1 MLPSFQFLAQGPK
14 ARRHS
19 LTFCRKR
26 AGFLTE
32 DRFDRK
38 EPDAVFSPFAF
49 SCLSMSKS
57 SQSQQPKSFEAA
69 LAELDKI
76 VAAMEAG
83 QLPLEQS
90 IAAYKRGAQL
100 LLFCQN
106 ALKDATQQ
114 VKLLDAGVLKDFSV
128 DGESTVADRTD

>member
-1 MLPSFQFLAQGPK
+1 
-14 ARRHS
+14 
-19 LTFCRKR
+19 
-26 AGFLTE
+26 
-32 DRFDRK
+32 
-38 EPDAVFSPFAF
+38 
-49 SCLSMSKS
+49 MSKS

-128 DGESTVADRTD
+128 DGESAVADRTD